1 MFYFSDAMSFLEALI
16 LSYSI
21 SSVAILLSFPIPSLL
36 KRTSSV
42 ADATKLYP
50 WPVTTDAF
58 LLERGPLS
66 IYYAKL
72 CAFFDVATPAAK
84 ALLTGRASLF
94 LLGVPRPFA

>member
-1 MFYFSDAMSFLEALI
+1 MFYLSEAMSFLEALI

-21 SSVAILLSFPIPSLL
+21 SSVAILLSLPRPSLL

-42 ADATKLYP
+42 ADATKLWP
-50 WPVTTDAF
+50 WPVPTEAF

-72 CAFFDVATPAAK
+72 CAFLDVATPAAK
-84 ALLTGRASLF
+84 ALLTGLCF
-94 LLGVPRPFA
+94 FTFN